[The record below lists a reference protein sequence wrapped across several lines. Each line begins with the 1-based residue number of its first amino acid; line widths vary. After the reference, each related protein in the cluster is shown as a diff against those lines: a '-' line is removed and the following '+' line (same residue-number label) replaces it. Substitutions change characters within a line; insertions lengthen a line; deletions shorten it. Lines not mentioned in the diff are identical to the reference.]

1 MVYTK
6 ETEKTKNL
14 VLRPY
19 CRERRAE
26 CRVAGRMSLPGSG
39 FKDTL
44 ASGQVHPIAFEFGG
58 LTIHW
63 YGVMVALGF
72 LSGLWLASRQGAREG
87 LGAEAVLDL
96 GPWLI
101 AGAIAGARLLFVGT
115 FWREQFAGRPFW
127 EVFEVWHGGL
137 VYYGGLIGASLAGM
151 LYARGK
157 GLPLWKLADILAP
170 GVALGSFF
178 GRWGCL
184 MNGCCYGRPTR
195 LPWGIQFPVGH
206 ETHPHND
213 GLPHMVH
220 PTEIYDSLLNLALFA
235 GLAWFYKRRK
245 FDGQVFALYLVCYAV
260 LRSFVECFRGDYPAS
275 DLVAGWITPA
285 QLASVGTLLAGAL
298 LLALLP
304 KGKEAR
310 MEKGG

>member
-44 ASGQVHPIAFEFGG
+44 TSGQVHPIAFEFGG

-137 VYYGGLIGASLAGM
+137 VYYGGLIGASLAGL
-151 LYARGK
+151 LYTRWK
-157 GLPLWKLADILAP
+157 RQPFWKLADVLAP
-170 GVALGSFF
+170 GIALGQAF
-178 GRWGCL
+178 GRIGCL
-184 MNGCCYGRPTR
+184 LNGCCYGRPCR
-195 LPWGIQFPVGH
+195 LPWAISFP
-206 ETHPHND
+206 EHNLS
-213 GLPHMVH
+213 GAPTVPVH
-220 PTEIYDSLLNLALFA
+220 PTQIYESILSLGLCVALTR
-235 GLAWFYKRRK
+235 LSRHRR
-245 FDGQVFALYLVCYAV
+245 FDGQIFGLYLIGYAL
-260 LRSFVECFRGDYPAS
+260 LRSFVEMFRGDYPLYQLLGGWVTPGQLFSALILAAGLVLLWIRSRAAS
-275 DLVAGWITPA
+275 RKRPE
-285 QLASVGTLLAGAL
+285 Q
-298 LLALLP
+298 
-304 KGKEAR
+304 
-310 MEKGG
+310 